1 MAHCKEGAAAWKS
14 NHDHERVETRRLLL
28 QSILDDLT
36 SGFDSATW
44 TESAGIHWVH
54 KAMIGYHYLKCNCKS
69 MELGIVLI
77 NLTLEISLQREV
89 EKSSSD
95 CGRLFL
101 LSSQTMRSC
110 SLRSVGNKTWKPTF
124 FTFSSSF
131 NILDIGNNH
140 LKNSQCKQPNTYFIK
155 VS

>member
-14 NHDHERVETRRLLL
+14 NHDHERVETCSLLL

-36 SGFDSATW
+36 SGLDSATW
-44 TESAGIHWVH
+44 TESTWIHKV
-54 KAMIGYHYLKCNCKS
+54 IGYHYLKCNCKS

-77 NLTLEISLQREV
+77 NLTLEISLQQKV
-89 EKSSSD
+89 KKSSSSD

-140 LKNSQCKQPNTYFIK
+140 LKNYQCKQPNTYFIK